1 MAMKSMF
8 WQVVGV
14 AGLAAADNIIAVAD
28 NAIADGPELQEEVRE
43 SGMSCLVV
51 LPSTSFV

>member
-1 MAMKSMF
+1 MKSMF